1 MNKVIQN
8 ITKSISNLP
17 KSINTSSIN
26 TNFKDL
32 LHSRV
37 LLYAFLAISLIDLFY
52 FTQIRDNMSIAIFV
66 LVGFMTT
73 FFSKNMIVVLCIALV
88 VTHILKFGI
97 RTVISEGF
105 EEEEEDEV
113 KENMETEEEEEDK
126 ENMENKEDEIVND
139 AEKKKDFE
147 EFQAIQDKIL
157 GGMKELDPLIT
168 KAEGFIE
175 KYSHLI
181 KE

>member
-17 KSINTSSIN
+17 KTINTSSIN

-52 FTQIRDNMSIAIFV
+52 FTQIRDNISIAIFV

-105 EEEEEDEV
+105 EEEEDKD
-113 KENMETEEEEEDK
+113 KENMETEEEDK
-126 ENMENKEDEIVND
+126 ENMENKEDEIQD
-139 AEKKKDFE
+139 TDEKKKDFE